1 VVQTVTFMINPS
13 NLPPFLGSV
22 GPASLSPAPRS
33 GAVGAT
39 SAASAASWFDADSVS
54 GDTRISADLDPASRG
69 LSVAQHAARVL
80 QHLCGERD
88 AGP

>member
-1 VVQTVTFMINPS
+1 MINNL
-13 NLPPFLGSV
+13 NLPPLA
-22 GPASLSPAPRS
+22 GPSGPSPLSPAPRS
-33 GAVGAT
+33 AGAGVT
-39 SAASAASWFDADSVS
+39 SPASWFDPDTVN

>member
-1 VVQTVTFMINPS
+1 VAQTVTFMINPL
-13 NLPPFLGSV
+13 NLPPLV
-22 GPASLSPAPRS
+22 GPAGTSPLAPAPRAS
-33 GAVGAT
+33 SAGAT
-39 SAASAASWFDADSVS
+39 SAASWFDPATVSADVC
-54 GDTRISADLDPASRG
+54 ISADLDPASRG

>member
-1 VVQTVTFMINPS
+1 MINPL
-13 NLPPFLGSV
+13 NLPPLGS
-22 GPASLSPAPRS
+22 PSAPSPLAPTAR
-33 GAVGAT
+33 
-39 SAASAASWFDADSVS
+39 SAASSAASPASWFDPDTVN

-88 AGP
+88 TGP